1 VARKR
6 PTASDVQ
13 PSLTCLDGGRP
24 DAHATPLTPLHPS
37 QRVVA
42 DLEMITVAMRSLFE
56 TVQERLTAVED
67 RADAL
72 GRDSG
77 AVRVSLTRIES
88 KVDELT
94 SLQETIDARLDAL
107 RADLGRQE
115 EAARQRSSVPCPL
128 SPREVEVLMRLAE
141 GEVYKQIAH
150 GLSLSTSTVRTHLHN
165 IYGKLGAVDRAQA
178 VLLATECGWL

>member
-1 VARKR
+1 VARRR
-6 PTASDVQ
+6 PTAFDVE

-24 DAHATPLTPLHPS
+24 DAHTTPLTPLHPS

-42 DLEMITVAMRSLFE
+42 ELEMITVAVRLLFE
-56 TVQERLTAVED
+56 TVEERLTAVED

-72 GRDSG
+72 GQDCG

-88 KVDELT
+88 KVDALT
-94 SLQETIDARLDAL
+94 SLQETIEARLDAL
-107 RADLGRQE
+107 R
-115 EAARQRSSVPCPL
+115 ARQRSSVPCPL

-178 VLLATECGWL
+178 VLLASERGWL